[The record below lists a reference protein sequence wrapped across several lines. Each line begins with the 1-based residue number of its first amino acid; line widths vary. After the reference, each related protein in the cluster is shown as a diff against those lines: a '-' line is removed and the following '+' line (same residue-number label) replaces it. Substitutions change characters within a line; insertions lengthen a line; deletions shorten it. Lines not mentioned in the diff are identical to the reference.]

1 MTRPRMFKPR
11 VQDQHYEGDE
21 DRREKGPPPTPAN
34 RVFCRD
40 GYRDGQGPW
49 LIWHHWYKNKQL
61 FTADRDGA
69 KNRRQMGGT
78 PGQSTSGGL
87 GLI

>member
-11 VQDQHYEGDE
+11 TQDQYYEEE

-49 LIWHHWYKNKQL
+49 TMWYHWYKEKRF
-61 FTADRDGA
+61 FTADRDAA
-69 KNRRQMGGT
+69 KANKKTIMADTTGS
-78 PGQSTSGGL
+78 STRGL
-87 GLI
+87 LA